1 MAAAHTDPET
11 ALDTL
16 IEAGAVDES
25 DSGEL
30 TVTDDFQKVLALY
43 HDIYGAVS
51 NEEFYSTVGDIFNMP
66 PDEAEVEVDKR
77 GITREDVIAY
87 LAAKSFLDIPV
98 EQELLSVMAS
108 IIVELEPAS
117 SVPEGLFELR
127 DSTFESFLEVNDEVV
142 VTVWKRFC
150 EPCDAMKAELDEI
163 QARIPSAVAVAGVDG
178 EAADDFCRTF
188 DITSAPTVA
197 CFRDGTLVEK
207 QSGLMSPDEV
217 EEFVARVF

>member
-1 MAAAHTDPET
+1 MATAHTDPET

-30 TVTDDFQKVLALY
+30 TVTDEFQKVLALY

-51 NEEFYSTVGDIFNMP
+51 NDEFYSTVGDIFNLS

-77 GITREDVIAY
+77 GISREDVIAY

-108 IIVELEPAS
+108 IIVELEPSS
-117 SVPEGLFELR
+117 SVPEGMFELT
-127 DSTFESFLEVNDEVV
+127 DSTYESFLDVNDEAV

-163 QARIPSAVAVAGVDG
+163 LDRLPSDVAVAAVDG
-178 EAADDFCRTF
+178 EAQDDFCQAF
-188 DITSAPTVA
+188 DITAAPTVA
-197 CFRDGTLVEK
+197 CFRDGSLVE
-207 QSGLMSPDEV
+207 QESGQMTPDEV
-217 EEFVARVF
+217 EEFVARSF